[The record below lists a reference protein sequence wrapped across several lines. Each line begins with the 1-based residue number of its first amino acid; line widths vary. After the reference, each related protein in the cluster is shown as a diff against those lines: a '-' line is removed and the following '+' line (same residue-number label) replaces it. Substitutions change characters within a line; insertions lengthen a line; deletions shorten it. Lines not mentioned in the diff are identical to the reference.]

1 MRQLPEL
8 RSGCE
13 VTSLA
18 MLLQYYHVDKSKLEL
33 AGEMKMDPTPIRWN
47 SDGSIASW
55 GNPNLGFVGDVT
67 GASKGFGIY
76 HTALYELLK
85 KYAPSAV
92 DLTGKPFDGLEKKL
106 RSGIPSVVWTTI
118 DYNVPDKWVVWD
130 TPIGPIQTTFMEH
143 AVLLVGYDGEFVYVN
158 DPLTG
163 RGKQKI
169 EKERFVA
176 SWEAMGRQALSLTV
190 PRTNHD
196 EEWNV
201 MAFENPSR
209 ERIKEILKAA
219 GTVAVVG
226 LSDKPDRVS
235 HMVAEAMQKKGYRII
250 PVNPTVEGTILG
262 ETCYASLSDIPEPVD
277 IVNVFRRSEQTVPVA
292 EEAVKIKAK
301 VLWPQLGIYNEE
313 AASIAEAG
321 GLEVIMDRCIKVEDS
336 ILLPGGK

>member
-1 MRQLPEL
+1 MRVLLKGIQVSLALFLIVGLLFASAVFGVLLYARITGKVWFEEGTAAASIAYAKDQGSKQDSAAAPSSGTAQAQAPASVLLDAPAIRQLPEL

-190 PRTNHD
+190 PPNK
-196 EEWNV
+196 
-201 MAFENPSR
+201 S
-209 ERIKEILKAA
+209 
-219 GTVAVVG
+219 
-226 LSDKPDRVS
+226 
-235 HMVAEAMQKKGYRII
+235 
-250 PVNPTVEGTILG
+250 
-262 ETCYASLSDIPEPVD
+262 
-277 IVNVFRRSEQTVPVA
+277 
-292 EEAVKIKAK
+292 
-301 VLWPQLGIYNEE
+301 
-313 AASIAEAG
+313 
-321 GLEVIMDRCIKVEDS
+321 
-336 ILLPGGK
+336 